1 MSHKPVA
8 LPAMKLRDVLSINM
22 QAQRRARGLSQE
34 ALAHEAGVDRA
45 YMSAIERSV
54 NSATLDMV
62 EKIAKVLE
70 VEPWIL
76 LKQPR
81 RPRRKRRNPA

>member
-1 MSHKPVA
+1 MN
-8 LPAMKLRDVLSINM
+8 LREVFSFNL
-22 QAQRRARGLSQE
+22 QAHRRALGLSQE

-62 EKIAKVLE
+62 EKIAKVLDI
-70 VEPWIL
+70 EPAVL
-76 LKQPR
+76 LTRPRKQ
-81 RPRRKRRNPA
+81 RRKRG